1 MAEGRPRR
9 LRKVLWITVGAVATL
24 AVVAVGTVL
33 YLRAR
38 DTTTAVSVDE
48 VIGSFRDVGTQ
59 AATEPQRPAPGVY
72 VYETVGSESIDALGG
87 ATHTY
92 PDETTMSVT
101 LTDCGYQVRW
111 DVFRERFDELDL
123 CVTPEGESVATTR
136 QYREFFGFS
145 NDRVYRCAAN
155 ALVRTFPP
163 VFGETRTTP
172 CTAEKSDGEISV
184 TVVGLERV
192 AVGGEQVDALHV
204 LLETTL
210 RGDARGTSTLRYWID
225 PATGLI
231 FRRESTVSTDA
242 DSPLGVTH
250 YDENYTVQLV
260 SRTPRH

>member
-1 MAEGRPRR
+1 MAEERPRR
-9 LRKVLWITVGAVATL
+9 LRKVLWITVGAVATIL
-24 AVVAVGTVL
+24 VLAVGTVL

-38 DTTTAVSVDE
+38 DSTTAVSVDE
-48 VIGSFRDVGTQ
+48 AIGSFRDIGTQ
-59 AATEPQRPAPGVY
+59 AATESLRPEPGVY

-92 PDETTMSVT
+92 PAETTMSVT
-101 LTDCGYQVRW
+101 LTDCGYRVRW
-111 DVFRERFDELDL
+111 DVFKERFDELDL
-123 CVTPEGESVATTR
+123 CVTHEGESVSTTR
-136 QYREFFGFS
+136 QYREFFVFS
-145 NDRVYRCAAN
+145 NDRVYRCDAD

-172 CTAEKSDGEISV
+172 CTSPTSDGEISV
-184 TVVGLERV
+184 TVIGPDRV
-192 AVGGEQVDALHV
+192 DVGGEQVDALHV

-210 RGDARGTSTLRYWID
+210 RGDARGTSTLDYWID

-250 YDENYTVQLV
+250 YEENYTVQLV